1 MLTHDC
7 PRRLE
12 ELRQHESSRQDEV
25 LRSRQVAQRLGIEE
39 AHMLEF
45 QQFNSMWDRTM
56 KEYEA
61 RAAELLEAMRQR
73 HELDRAAAAPE
84 GRRRRQPAQ
93 AFLQA
98 PRSAQDRAAARQAGE
113 YAEAHRVKLRADA
126 LEAEERAKAVG
137 EREQQLA
144 KAETTLL
151 HRQDQEV
158 NALRQRITDG
168 RRGAAR
174 ARQQDLERLLR
185 RYHNIKNE
193 LEAQQNVERQRQRK
207 GVATL
212 PGARLARLASG
223 HRMQQRREQR
233 SGRRRAVEPR
243 EPDGRPASAR
253 KVMSRPPVSAQR
265 PGSASRTTVNL
276 SCYSVRT
283 LCVLF
288 GAGGCALNAVCVH
301 RPRAWRA
308 CAGTARVYTAARRRN
323 DVGVRGHARP
333 ERETETDMMRVR
345 GRDARAP
352 RRPIVSGG
360 SVPRVPQGGGRSA
373 RGAARHDAT
382 RRGAPG
388 PAAGG
393 AGSAAGSPVARPS
406 SGLRGSASRLCFSVF
421 TFWATHDKRARLIA

>member
-45 QQFNSMWDRTM
+45 QQFNAMWDRTM
-56 KEYEA
+56 KEYEE

-73 HELDRAAAAPE
+73 HELDLQQLRQKAADAVSRLKHSSKLLDLRKIEQRLAK
-84 GRRRRQPAQ
+84 Q
-93 AFLQA
+93 A
-98 PRSAQDRAAARQAGE
+98 E

-144 KAETTLL
+144 KAEGTLL

-158 NALRQRITDG
+158 NALRQRITT
-168 RRGAAR
+168 GAEEQR
-174 ARQQDLERLLR
+174 VARQQDLERLLR

-212 PGARLARLASG
+212 PGARGSRALTSSLACSSAASSEAG
-223 HRMQQRREQR
+223 GGAP
-233 SGRRRAVEPR
+233 SSRASQTS
-243 EPDGRPASAR
+243 RPASAR

-276 SCYSVRT
+276 S
-283 LCVLF
+283 
-288 GAGGCALNAVCVH
+288 
-301 RPRAWRA
+301 
-308 CAGTARVYTAARRRN
+308 
-323 DVGVRGHARP
+323 
-333 ERETETDMMRVR
+333 
-345 GRDARAP
+345 
-352 RRPIVSGG
+352 
-360 SVPRVPQGGGRSA
+360 
-373 RGAARHDAT
+373 
-382 RRGAPG
+382 
-388 PAAGG
+388 
-393 AGSAAGSPVARPS
+393 
-406 SGLRGSASRLCFSVF
+406 
-421 TFWATHDKRARLIA
+421 